1 MGKRRQSILMAPLFL
16 TKKLPTL
23 ILSDIIYETYY
34 AKRKNFIGSGLGNI
48 QKKFKVFLGIVIL
61 PAIVLLLFVF
71 FIIFGAILLSSNS
84 AFLNGLGLA
93 ALILSAV
100 LALGG
105 IIINLWSQT
114 ALLCAIKDR
123 EENIGIKES
132 YRRGW
137 GKIISYFWISFLS
150 GIIITGGL
158 FLFFIPG
165 LIFFIWFSL
174 ASFVFISENKKGWSA
189 LAASKKYVR
198 GNWLGVF
205 WRFLCI
211 AVISWLFFYLLTI
224 LASFVAVPAIEKIY
238 FYVGYVLLTPMVT
251 IYSFLIYENLKKI
264 HSGDSVVQA
273 FEAKK

>member
-1 MGKRRQSILMAPLFL
+1 MLSAKILLDQAWEIYKKR
-16 TKKLPTL
+16 
-23 ILSDIIYETYY
+23 
-34 AKRKNFIGSGLGNI
+34 
-48 QKKFKVFLGIVIL
+48 FKVFLGIVIL
-61 PAIVLLLFVF
+61 PVIVLPLFVF
-71 FIIFGAILLSSNS
+71 FLMLGAILLSSNS
-84 AFLNGLGLA
+84 TFLNGLGLA
-93 ALILSAV
+93 VLILSAV
-100 LALGG
+100 LTLGG
-105 IIINLWSQT
+105 IIIQLWSQI
-114 ALLCAIKDR
+114 ALLYAIKDR

-137 GKIISYFWISFLS
+137 GKIISYFWVSFLS

-158 FLFFIPG
+158 FLFFVPG

-189 LAASKKYVR
+189 LLASKKYVR

>member
-1 MGKRRQSILMAPLFL
+1 MGKRCHSVLMTPLFL
-16 TKKLPTL
+16 TKNCRRLYFL
-23 ILSDIIYETYY
+23 ILSMKHIMLSAKILLDQAWEIYK
-34 AKRKNFIGSGLGNI
+34 KR
-48 QKKFKVFLGIVIL
+48 FKVFLGIVIL
-61 PAIVLLLFVF
+61 PVIVLPLFVF
-71 FIIFGAILLSSNS
+71 FLMLGVILLSSNS
-84 AFLNGLGLA
+84 MFLNGLGLA
-93 ALILSAV
+93 VLILSAV
-100 LALGG
+100 LTLVSFLGH
-105 IIINLWSQT
+105 LWSQI
-114 ALLCAIKDR
+114 ALLYAIKDR

-137 GKIISYFWISFLS
+137 GKIISYFWVSFLS

-158 FLFFIPG
+158 FLFFVPG

-224 LASFVAVPAIEKIY
+224 LASFVAAPALEKIY

-273 FEAKK
+273 FEAK